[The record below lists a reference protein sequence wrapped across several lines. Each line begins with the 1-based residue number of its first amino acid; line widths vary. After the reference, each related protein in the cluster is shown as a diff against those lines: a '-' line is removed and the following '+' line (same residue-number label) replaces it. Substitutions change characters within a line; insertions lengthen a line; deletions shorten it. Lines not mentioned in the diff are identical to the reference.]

1 MRIPMENGR
10 DAIVGPHA
18 DSRLTTTYLTDRDM
32 ISLLSEDVFDFFG
45 HFSLDFVLEGRFS
58 SSLYATFHF

>member
-1 MRIPMENGR
+1 
-10 DAIVGPHA
+10 
-18 DSRLTTTYLTDRDM
+18 M
-32 ISLLSEDVFDFFG
+32 IRLLSKDVFDFFG